1 MATVRLENLTLRFG
15 RFEAVK
21 NASLKVQDGEY
32 CVLLGPSGCGK
43 TSILRMIAG
52 FARPSEG
59 RVFVDDTEITHAY
72 PGDRNIAMIFQNY
85 ALYPHLTVRG
95 NFEFP
100 LKAQKLSRQEIDRRV
115 DEVADLLRMTGLLDR
130 YPRELSGGQQQR
142 VAVGRAI
149 IRQAKVLL
157 LDEPLGNLD
166 AKLRVEMRA
175 NLKEIQ
181 RNLGVTAIHVTHDQ
195 IEAQALADK
204 IVVMDAGSI
213 QQAGSPED
221 VYEHPA
227 NRFVAGFIGTP
238 AMNFFECRISREGS
252 RYLLNGPGF
261 RLPMSLEIGLPER
274 ATLGI
279 RPEHLEV
286 FAEPAEGRIEGSVRL
301 VEPQG
306 NMVILDL
313 TIGEATAQAM
323 EDKERL
329 GFTPVTGQKVYLL
342 FRPDKVHLFALD
354 GRALR

>member
-1 MATVRLENLTLRFG
+1 MATVRVENLTLRYG
-15 RFEAVK
+15 KFEAVK
-21 NASLKVQDGEY
+21 KASLQVEDGEY

-52 FARPSEG
+52 FIRPTEG
-59 RVFVDDTEITHAY
+59 HVFVNDDDITQVY
-72 PGDRNIAMIFQNY
+72 PGDRNIAMIFQSY

-100 LKAQKLSRQEIDRRV
+100 LKAQKLSKEEIESRVQET
-115 DEVADLLRMTGLLDR
+115 AGLMRMTELLDR

-149 IRQAKVLL
+149 IRRASVLL

-175 NLKEIQ
+175 SLKEIQ

-204 IVVMDAGSI
+204 IVVMEAGSI
-213 QQAGSPED
+213 QQVGSSEQ
-221 VYEHPA
+221 VYERPT
-227 NRFVAGFIGTP
+227 NLFVAGFIGTP
-238 AMNFFECRISREGS
+238 AMNFFNCQTVKEVPA
-252 RYLLNGPGF
+252 LQGPGF
-261 RLPMSLEIGLPER
+261 RLAMGDVTHLPDR
-274 ATLGI
+274 LTLGI

-286 FAEPAEGRIEGSVRL
+286 YPSPAEGLIAASVRL

-306 NMVILDL
+306 NLVIIDL
-313 TIGEATAQAM
+313 TVGEVPARAM

-329 GFTPVTGQKVYLL
+329 GFIPSTGQAVYLG
-342 FRPDKVHLFALD
+342 FRPDKIHLFAQD